1 MIVRRGNITDVFE
14 LSRLWCNM
22 VLEQDKTATPD
33 LEMWRG
39 YIANLMK
46 SPAYFM
52 FVAEHE
58 NRLVGMIDYCMI
70 PEPGR
75 GKDYWKAVGTFFYI
89 LPEFRGGEAVRLLW
103 AEHEKSARENNAK
116 ELVSMCFPEKL
127 DYWEKHGFSAE
138 LLAIRRI
145 L

>member
-1 MIVRRGNITDVFE
+1 MIIRRGNITDIFE

-22 VLEQDKTATPD
+22 VLESDKTAKPD

-39 YIANLMK
+39 HIVGLMK

-58 NRLVGMIDYCMI
+58 NRLVGMIDYCMT
-70 PEPGR
+70 PEPVHG
-75 GKDYWKAVGTFFYI
+75 YWKAVGNHFYV
-89 LPEFRGGEAVRLLW
+89 LPEYRGVEAGKLLW

-116 ELVSMCFPEKL
+116 EMTSMCFPEKL

-138 LLAIRRI
+138 LLAIRRM